1 MQLIYLNADQRKIF
15 PRKIRISK
23 GWRAV
28 FECVSSNEVVW
39 SHPSETAVIYGS
51 SLIIQSVTLEDQ
63 GYYECKGTSEDG
75 GTFRAMGKLEVNGT
89 CNVRSHVNN
98 TL

>member
-1 MQLIYLNADQRKIF
+1 MPCATYLSADQRKIF

-39 SHPSETAVIYGS
+39 SHPSETAVIYGC

-63 GYYECKGTSEDG
+63 GYYDVKVQVKMEAHFEQWVNWKLTV
-75 GTFRAMGKLEVNGT
+75 RAM
-89 CNVRSHVNN
+89 
-98 TL
+98 